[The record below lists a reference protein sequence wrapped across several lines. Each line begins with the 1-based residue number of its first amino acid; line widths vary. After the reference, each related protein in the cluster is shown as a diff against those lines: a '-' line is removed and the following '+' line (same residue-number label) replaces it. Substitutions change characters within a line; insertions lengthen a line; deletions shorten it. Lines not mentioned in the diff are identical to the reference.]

1 MRKNIT
7 CPNCQHAWEQELAE
21 TLLRIACPQCGVVLD
36 LTRVAEAKPGLSR
49 QDQALIG
56 FAGGIAIG
64 LLLLKIFGTQGKRR

>member
-7 CPNCQHAWEQELAE
+7 CPSCQQAWEQELAE

-36 LTRVAEAKPGLSR
+36 LVRAAEAKPGLNP

-64 LLLLKIFGTQGKRR
+64 LVLLKILGATGKRK